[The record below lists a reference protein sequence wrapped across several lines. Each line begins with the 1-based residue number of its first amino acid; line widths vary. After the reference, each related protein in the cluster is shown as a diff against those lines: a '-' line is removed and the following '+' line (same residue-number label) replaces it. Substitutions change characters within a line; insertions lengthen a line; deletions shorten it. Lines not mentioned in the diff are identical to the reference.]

1 MTNLFNYIDRPSPIH
16 RLTGACKLV
25 CLIFWSLAAMT
36 SFYTPLLILLT
47 VMALI
52 LFRVAKLK
60 VSDISFMLG
69 IMVVYIVLNN
79 LLIFLFS
86 PNHGTTIYGT
96 QTILFRIA
104 GPYVVTAEQLFY
116 HLNVV
121 LKNTCTIPIVLL
133 FVCTTNPSEFAASLN
148 RIGVS
153 YRISY
158 AVALALRYIPDIQRE
173 YRDISLAQ
181 QARGT
186 EMSKKASLVNR
197 LKAASSILIPLVLS
211 SMERIETISNAM
223 ELRGFG
229 KSKSRTWY
237 SSRKFSKMDILC
249 MVVSAMLLLVSLG
262 ISYFNGGRYFNP
274 FTGR

>member
-25 CLIFWSLAAMT
+25 CLITWSLAAMT
-36 SFYTPLLILLT
+36 SFYTPLLCVLT
-47 VMALI
+47 AAALI
-52 LFRVAKLK
+52 LFRVARLRLK
-60 VSDISFMLG
+60 DISFMVG
-69 IMVVYIVLNN
+69 IMLIYILMNN
-79 LLIFLFS
+79 VLIFLFS
-86 PNHGTTIYGT
+86 PTHGTTLYGT
-96 QTILFRIA
+96 QTVLFRIA

-116 HLNVV
+116 HFNVI
-121 LKNTCTIPIVLL
+121 LKNACTIPIVLL

-153 YRISY
+153 YRVSY

-173 YRDISLAQ
+173 FRDISLAQ

-186 EMSKKASLVNR
+186 EMSKKAILVSR
-197 LKAASSILIPLVLS
+197 LKAASSILIPLILS

-229 KSKSRTWY
+229 KGKKRTWY
-237 SSRKFSKMDILC
+237 SGRRFSKMDLLAMAVC
-249 MVVSAMLLLVSLG
+249 VGLMLLSLALT
-262 ISYFNGGRYFNP
+262 YFNGGRYYNP
-274 FTGR
+274 FV